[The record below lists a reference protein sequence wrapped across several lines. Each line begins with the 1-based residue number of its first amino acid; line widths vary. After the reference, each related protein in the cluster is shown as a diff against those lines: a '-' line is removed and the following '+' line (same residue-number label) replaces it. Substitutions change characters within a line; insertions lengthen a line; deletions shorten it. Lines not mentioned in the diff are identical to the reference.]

1 MPAVLGVERSIT
13 GKRWLH
19 RGAQGEE
26 AERAALA
33 MAQRHGVPDIV
44 ARVMAARGVALDG
57 VERFLNPTLR
67 AELPDPSSLKG
78 MAEAVERLVRAIRG
92 GETIGLFADY
102 DVDGATSAALLSRF
116 IAAAGGKSILHV
128 PDRILEGYGP
138 NAEALASLK
147 QRGAGVVVTLDCG
160 IVAFDVLE
168 QTAESGLDVVVLDHH
183 MAEPSLPRA
192 IAVVNPN
199 RVDESGALG
208 HLAAVGVTFLVVI
221 ALNRALRE
229 AGWFKD
235 RREPDLMTW
244 LDLVALGTVC
254 DVVALE
260 GLNRALVA
268 QGLKVMAR
276 RGNPGLRAL
285 ASVAKIEQRPEA
297 YHLGFVFGPRVNAA
311 GRVGDADLGARLLS
325 TEDDAEAARIAQ
337 ALDEHNYSR
346 KEIEAQVQLEAVA
359 QAEQADPNT
368 PVLVVAGDGW
378 HPGVIGIVAGR
389 LRERFNRPACV
400 VALDGETG
408 KGSGRSVK
416 GLALGPAVIA
426 AHQSGLLVGGGGHAM
441 AAGFTIARDRLDA
454 FREFLA
460 ERFAAELAGEPLVAT
475 VSLDGVLA
483 PAGAKRK
490 VYDALA
496 KLGPF
501 GSGNPEPHF
510 AISSAKIARADVVG
524 QNHVRC
530 ILTGADGGKLKGIAF
545 RAMDSDLGPALLNH
559 GGRALH
565 IAGQLRADDWQGRED
580 VQLFIEDA
588 ALAE

>member
-26 AERAALA
+26 AERVALA

-168 QTAESGLDVVVLDHH
+168 QTAESGLDVVVVDHH

-337 ALDEHNYSR
+337 ALDEHNDSR

-441 AAGFTIARDRLDA
+441 AAGFTIARDRLDT

>member
-1 MPAVLGVERSIT
+1 MPAVLGVERSVT

-19 RGAQGEE
+19 RGAETPD
-26 AERAALA
+26 AERIALTI
-33 MAQRHGVPDIV
+33 AQRHGVPDLV
-44 ARVMAARGVALDG
+44 ARVMAARGIALGD

-67 AELPDPSSLKG
+67 EELPDPSSLKG
-78 MAEAVERLVRAIRG
+78 MGEAVGRLSRAITG

-102 DVDGATSAALLSRF
+102 DVDGATSAALLGRF
-116 IAAAGGKSILHV
+116 ITAAGGKTVLHV
-128 PDRILEGYGP
+128 PDRVLEGYGP
-138 NAEALASLK
+138 NAEALASLRD
-147 QRGAGVVVTLDCG
+147 RGAGVVVTLDCG

-168 QTAESGLDVVVLDHH
+168 QTAEAGLDVVVVDHH
-183 MAEPSLPRA
+183 MAEPALPRA

-221 ALNRALRE
+221 ALNRDLRE
-229 AGWFKD
+229 AGWYRD
-235 RREPDLMTW
+235 RREPDLMSW

-260 GLNRALVA
+260 GLNRAFVA

-276 RGNPGLRAL
+276 RGNTGLRAL
-285 ASVAKIEQRPEA
+285 ASVAKIEQKPEA

-311 GRVGDADLGARLLS
+311 GRVGEADLGARLLA
-325 TEDDAEAARIAQ
+325 TEDESEAARIAQ
-337 ALDEHNYSR
+337 ALDVHNNDR
-346 KEIEAQVQLEAVA
+346 KEIEAQVQAEAIV
-359 QAEQADPNT
+359 QAEQMDSAA
-368 PVLVVAGDGW
+368 PVLVVGGDGW

-389 LRERFNRPACV
+389 LRERFNRPTCV
-400 VALDGETG
+400 VAFDGPTG

-441 AAGFTIARDRLDA
+441 AAGFTIERDKLGA
-454 FREFLA
+454 FRDFLLA
-460 ERFAAELAGEPLVAT
+460 RFAAELAGEPLVAS

-483 PAGAKRK
+483 PAGAKRQ
-490 VYDALA
+490 VFDALA
-496 KLGPF
+496 RLGPF

-510 AISSAKIARADVVG
+510 AIASAKIVRADVVG

-565 IAGQLRADDWQGRED
+565 VAGQLRADDWQGRED
-580 VQLFIEDA
+580 VQLFIEDVA
-588 ALAE
+588 VAD

>member
-19 RGAQGEE
+19 RGAQGDD

-33 MAQRHGVPDIV
+33 MAQRHGLPDIV
-44 ARVMAARGVALDG
+44 ARVMAARGVALDD
-57 VERFLNPTLR
+57 VESFLNPTLR

-78 MAEAVERLVRAIRG
+78 MAEAVDRLSRAIRYR
-92 GETIGLFADY
+92 ETIGLFADY

-116 IAAAGGKSILHV
+116 IAAVGGKSILHV

-138 NAEALASLK
+138 NAEALAGLK
-147 QRGAGVVVTLDCG
+147 RRGAGVVVTLDCG

-168 QTAESGLDVVVLDHH
+168 QTAESGLDVVVVDHH
-183 MAEPSLPRA
+183 MADPSLPRA

-199 RVDESGALG
+199 RVDETGALG

-229 AGWFKD
+229 AGWFAS
-235 RREPDLMTW
+235 RREPDLMSW

-260 GLNRALVA
+260 GLNRAFVS

-337 ALDEHNYSR
+337 ALDQHNDAR
-346 KEIEAQVQLEAVA
+346 KEIEAQVQAEAVA
-359 QAEQADPNT
+359 QAEQADPDT
-368 PVLVVAGDGW
+368 PILVVAGDGW

-426 AHQSGLLVGGGGHAM
+426 AHQTGLLVGGGGHAM
-441 AAGFTIARDRLDA
+441 AAGFTVERDKLDD
-454 FREFLA
+454 FRRFLA

-483 PAGAKRK
+483 PAGAKRR

-510 AISSAKIARADVVG
+510 AISGAKIARADVVG

-545 RAMDSDLGPALLNH
+545 RAMDGDLGPALLNH

-588 ALAE
+588 ALAD

>member
-1 MPAVLGVERSIT
+1 MPAVLGVERSVT

-19 RGAQGEE
+19 RGAQDDD
-26 AERAALA
+26 AERVALA
-33 MAQRHGVPDIV
+33 MAQRHGLPDIV
-44 ARVMAARGVALDG
+44 ARILAARGIPLDG

-78 MAEAVERLVRAIRG
+78 MVEAVERLAGAIRN

-116 IAAAGGKSILHV
+116 IAAVGGKSILHV

-138 NAEALASLK
+138 NAEALAGLK
-147 QRGAGVVVTLDCG
+147 QRGASVVVTLDCG

-168 QTAESGLDVVVLDHH
+168 QAATSGLDVVVVDHH
-183 MAEPSLPRA
+183 MAEPSLPKA

-199 RVDESGALG
+199 RVDETGTLG

-229 AGWFKD
+229 AGWFND
-235 RREPDLMTW
+235 RREPDLMAW

-260 GLNRALVA
+260 GLNRAFVA

-325 TEDDAEAARIAQ
+325 TEDDGEAARIAQ
-337 ALDEHNYSR
+337 ALDQHNDSR
-346 KEIEAQVQLEAVA
+346 KAIEAEVLAEAVA
-359 QAEQADPNT
+359 QAEQADSDT

-400 VALDGETG
+400 VALDGDTG

-416 GLALGPAVIA
+416 GLSLGPAVIA

-441 AAGFTIARDRLDA
+441 AAGFTVERDQLDA
-454 FREFLA
+454 FRRFLA
-460 ERFAAELAGEPLVAT
+460 DRFAAELAGEPLVPT
-475 VSLDGVLA
+475 LSLDGVLA
-483 PAGAKRK
+483 PAGARRQ
-490 VYDALA
+490 VHDALA

-545 RAMDSDLGPALLNH
+545 QAMDGDLGPALLNH
-559 GGRALH
+559 GGRTLH

>member
-26 AERAALA
+26 AERVALA

-168 QTAESGLDVVVLDHH
+168 QTAESGLDVVVVDHH

-337 ALDEHNYSR
+337 ALDEHNDSR

-441 AAGFTIARDRLDA
+441 AAGFTIARDRLNA

>member
-26 AERAALA
+26 AERVALA

-102 DVDGATSAALLSRF
+102 DVDGATSAALISRF

-168 QTAESGLDVVVLDHH
+168 QTAESGLDVVVVDHH

-337 ALDEHNYSR
+337 ALDEHNDSR

>member
-26 AERAALA
+26 AERVALA

-116 IAAAGGKSILHV
+116 IAAAGRKSILHV

-168 QTAESGLDVVVLDHH
+168 QTAESGLDVVVVDHH

-337 ALDEHNYSR
+337 ALDEHNDSR
-346 KEIEAQVQLEAVA
+346 KDIEAQVQLEAVA

-441 AAGFTIARDRLDA
+441 AAGFTIARDRLNA

>member
-168 QTAESGLDVVVLDHH
+168 QTAESGLDVVVVDHH

-337 ALDEHNYSR
+337 ALDEHNDSR

>member
-26 AERAALA
+26 AERVALA

-168 QTAESGLDVVVLDHH
+168 QTAESGLDVVVVDHH

-337 ALDEHNYSR
+337 ALDEHNDSR

-441 AAGFTIARDRLDA
+441 AAGFTIARDRLDT

-559 GGRALH
+559 GGQALH

>member
-19 RGAQGEE
+19 RGAQGDD

-33 MAQRHGVPDIV
+33 MAQRHGLPDIV
-44 ARVMAARGVALDG
+44 ARVMAARGVALDD
-57 VERFLNPTLR
+57 VESFLNPTLR

-78 MAEAVERLVRAIRG
+78 MAEAVDRLSRAIRH

-116 IAAAGGKSILHV
+116 IAAVGGKSILHV

-138 NAEALASLK
+138 NAEALAGLK
-147 QRGAGVVVTLDCG
+147 RRGAGVVVTLDCG

-168 QTAESGLDVVVLDHH
+168 QTAESGLDVVVVDHH
-183 MAEPSLPRA
+183 MADPSLPRA

-199 RVDESGALG
+199 RVDETGALG

-229 AGWFKD
+229 AGWFAS
-235 RREPDLMTW
+235 RREPDLMSW

-260 GLNRALVA
+260 GLNRAFVS

-337 ALDEHNYSR
+337 ALDQHNDAR
-346 KEIEAQVQLEAVA
+346 KEIEAQVQAEAVA
-359 QAEQADPNT
+359 QAEQADPDT
-368 PVLVVAGDGW
+368 PILVVAGDGW

-389 LRERFNRPACV
+389 LRERFNRAACV
-400 VALDGETG
+400 IALDGETG

-426 AHQSGLLVGGGGHAM
+426 AHQTGLLVGGGGHAM
-441 AAGFTIARDRLDA
+441 AAGFTVERDKLDD
-454 FREFLA
+454 FRRFLA

-483 PAGAKRK
+483 PAGAKRR

-510 AISSAKIARADVVG
+510 AISGAKIARADVVG

-545 RAMDSDLGPALLNH
+545 RAMDGDLGPALLNH

-588 ALAE
+588 ALAD

>member
-19 RGAQGEE
+19 RGAQGDD

-33 MAQRHGVPDIV
+33 MAQRHGLPDIV
-44 ARVMAARGVALDG
+44 ARVMAARGVALDD
-57 VERFLNPTLR
+57 VESFLNPTLR

-78 MAEAVERLVRAIRG
+78 MAEAVDRLSRAIRH

-116 IAAAGGKSILHV
+116 IAAVGGKSILHV

-138 NAEALASLK
+138 NAEALAGLK
-147 QRGAGVVVTLDCG
+147 RRGAGVVVTLDCG

-168 QTAESGLDVVVLDHH
+168 QTAESGLDVVVVDHH
-183 MAEPSLPRA
+183 MADPSLPRA

-199 RVDESGALG
+199 RVDETGALG

-229 AGWFKD
+229 AGWFAS
-235 RREPDLMTW
+235 RREPDLMSW

-260 GLNRALVA
+260 GLNRAFVS

-337 ALDEHNYSR
+337 ALDQHNDAR
-346 KEIEAQVQLEAVA
+346 KEIEAQVQAEAVA
-359 QAEQADPNT
+359 QAEQADPDT
-368 PVLVVAGDGW
+368 PILVVAGDGW

-400 VALDGETG
+400 IALDGETG

-426 AHQSGLLVGGGGHAM
+426 AHQTGLLVGGGGHAM
-441 AAGFTIARDRLDA
+441 AAGFTVERDKLDD
-454 FREFLA
+454 FRRFLA

-483 PAGAKRK
+483 PAGAKRR

-510 AISSAKIARADVVG
+510 AISGAKIARADVVG

-545 RAMDSDLGPALLNH
+545 RAMDGDLGPALLNH

-588 ALAE
+588 ALAD

>member
-26 AERAALA
+26 AERVALA

-168 QTAESGLDVVVLDHH
+168 QTAESGLDVVVVDHH

-337 ALDEHNYSR
+337 ALDEHNDSR

-441 AAGFTIARDRLDA
+441 AAGFTIARDRLNA

-530 ILTGADGGKLKGIAF
+530 ILTGADGGKLKWIAF

>member
-13 GKRWLH
+13 GKRWLR
-19 RGAQGEE
+19 RGAETAE
-26 AERAALA
+26 AERTALA
-33 MAQRHGVPDIV
+33 IAQRHGVPDLA
-44 ARVMAARGVALDG
+44 ARIMAARGVPLEG
-57 VERFLNPTLR
+57 VERYLNPTLR
-67 AELPDPSSLKG
+67 DELPDPSSLKG
-78 MAEAVERLVRAIRG
+78 MDDAVARLARAIRE
-92 GETIGLFADY
+92 GEIIGLFADY

-116 IAAAGGKSILHV
+116 IAAAGGGTVLHV

-138 NAEALASLK
+138 NAEALSGLR

-168 QTAESGLDVVVLDHH
+168 QAAMAGLDVVVVDHH
-183 MAEPSLPRA
+183 MAEPNLPQA
-192 IAVVNPN
+192 VAVVNPN
-199 RVDESGALG
+199 RVDESGTLG

-229 AGWFKD
+229 AGWYRD
-235 RREPDLMTW
+235 RREPDLMAW

-260 GLNRALVA
+260 GLNRAFVS

-285 ASVAKIEQRPEA
+285 AGVARIDQKPEA

-325 TEDDAEAARIAQ
+325 TEDDAEAARIAE
-337 ALDEHNYSR
+337 ALDKHNDER
-346 KEIEAQVQLEAVA
+346 KAIEARVQEEAIA
-359 QAEQADPNT
+359 QADTADPNV

-389 LRERFNRPACV
+389 LRERFGRPVCV
-400 VALDGETG
+400 VAFDGDTG

-416 GLALGPAVIA
+416 GLALGSAVIA
-426 AHQSGLLVGGGGHAM
+426 AHQSGLLIGGGGHAM
-441 AAGFTIARDRLDA
+441 AAGFTVERSKLGA
-454 FREFLA
+454 FRDFLA
-460 ERFAAELAGEPLVAT
+460 DRFSAELAGEPLVASI
-475 VSLDGVLA
+475 SLDGVLA
-483 PAGAKRK
+483 PAGAKRE
-490 VYDALA
+490 VYDALSR
-496 KLGPF
+496 LGPF

-510 AISSAKIARADVVG
+510 AISSAKIVRADVVG

-530 ILTGADGGKLKGIAF
+530 IFSGADGGKLKGIAF
-545 RAMDSDLGPALLNH
+545 RALDGDLGPALLNH

-565 IAGQLRADDWQGRED
+565 VAGQLRADDWQGRED
-580 VQLFIEDA
+580 VQFFIEDA
-588 ALAE
+588 AVAE

>member
-19 RGAQGEE
+19 RGAQGDD

-33 MAQRHGVPDIV
+33 MAQRHGLPDIV
-44 ARVMAARGVALDG
+44 ARVMAARGVALDD
-57 VERFLNPTLR
+57 VESFLNPTLR

-78 MAEAVERLVRAIRG
+78 MAEAVDRLSRAIRH

-116 IAAAGGKSILHV
+116 IAAVGGKSILHV

-138 NAEALASLK
+138 NAEALAGLK
-147 QRGAGVVVTLDCG
+147 RRGAGVVVTLDCG

-168 QTAESGLDVVVLDHH
+168 QTAESGLDVVVVDHH
-183 MAEPSLPRA
+183 MADPRLPRA

-199 RVDESGALG
+199 RVDETGALG

-229 AGWFKD
+229 AGWFAS
-235 RREPDLMTW
+235 RREPDLMSW

-260 GLNRALVA
+260 GLNRAFVS

-337 ALDEHNYSR
+337 ALDQHNDAR
-346 KEIEAQVQLEAVA
+346 KEIEAQVQAEAVA
-359 QAEQADPNT
+359 QAEQADPDT
-368 PVLVVAGDGW
+368 PILVVAGDGW

-400 VALDGETG
+400 IALDGETG

-426 AHQSGLLVGGGGHAM
+426 AHQTGLLVGGGGHAM
-441 AAGFTIARDRLDA
+441 AAGFTVERDKLDD
-454 FREFLA
+454 FRRFLA

-483 PAGAKRK
+483 PAGAKRR

-510 AISSAKIARADVVG
+510 AISGAKIARADVVG

-545 RAMDSDLGPALLNH
+545 RAMDGDLGPELLNH

-565 IAGQLRADDWQGRED
+565 IAGQFRADDWQGRED

-588 ALAE
+588 ALAD

>member
-19 RGAQGEE
+19 RGAETAE
-26 AERAALA
+26 AERLALA
-33 MAQRHGVPDIV
+33 IAQRHGVPDLV
-44 ARVMAARGVALDG
+44 ARVMAARGVALDE
-57 VERFLNPTLR
+57 VERYLNPTLR
-67 AELPDPSSLKG
+67 EELPDPSSLKG
-78 MAEAVERLVRAIRG
+78 MAEAVTRLARAIRN

-116 IAAAGGKSILHV
+116 IAAAGGQSILHV

-138 NAEALASLK
+138 NAEALASLR

-160 IVAFDVLE
+160 IVAFEVLE
-168 QTAESGLDVVVLDHH
+168 QVAETGLDVVVVDHH

-229 AGWFKD
+229 AGWYQG
-235 RREPDLMTW
+235 RREPDLMNW

-254 DVVALE
+254 DVVSLE
-260 GLNRALVA
+260 GLNRAYVA

-276 RGNPGLRAL
+276 RANPGLRAL
-285 ASVAKIEQRPEA
+285 ASVTKIEQKPEA

-325 TEDDAEAARIAQ
+325 TEDEAEAARVAE
-337 ALDEHNYSR
+337 ALDKHNDER
-346 KEIEAQVQLEAVA
+346 KEIEARVQAEAIA
-359 QAEQADPNT
+359 QAEQADPDA

-389 LRERFNRPACV
+389 LRERFNRPSCV
-400 VALDGETG
+400 IAFDGDTG

-441 AAGFTIARDRLDA
+441 AAGFTVERGKLDA
-454 FREFLA
+454 FRGFLA
-460 ERFAAELAGEPLVAT
+460 DRFAAELAGEPLVASI
-475 VSLDGVLA
+475 SLDGVLA
-483 PAGAKRK
+483 PAGARRE

-496 KLGPF
+496 RLGPF

-510 AISSAKIARADVVG
+510 AISNAKIVRADVVG
-524 QNHVRC
+524 KNHVRC
-530 ILTGADGGKLKGIAF
+530 IFSGADGGKLKGIAF
-545 RAMDSDLGPALLNH
+545 RAMDGELGPALLNH
-559 GGRALH
+559 GGRPLH
-565 IAGQLRADDWQGRED
+565 VAGQLRADDWQGRED
-580 VQLFIEDA
+580 VQLFIEDL

>member
-168 QTAESGLDVVVLDHH
+168 QTAESGLDVVVVDHH

-325 TEDDAEAARIAQ
+325 TEDDAEVARIAQ
-337 ALDEHNYSR
+337 ALDEHNDSR